1 MPFRRTNATRRQGT
15 RPGAA
20 PRSRR
25 PNLKR
30 RINAGRSARAQQ
42 SQLRS
47 VANMV
52 LRNRSIL
59 RAQRQILDFKYV
71 QKLTGGFINDYSK
84 QVIPLMRPVEW
95 IPTMRI
101 NTDDVKESRVT
112 YIPKIEFNFFLTT
125 EAVVDRCAT
134 TMFLVTLK
142 SSSANWNGLLTDDTD
157 WTNMGPMVAPYLNP
171 NRFKVHWTRHFIT
184 FPENEQ
190 TTGTVQIPSG
200 NPNTQYR
207 RMRVSLKYGQS
218 IRAPAGESWRKLD
231 ITDLSPSKRLY
242 LLAFFNSYNAGATKW
257 ELNWALKTVA
267 INSQ

>member
-1 MPFRRTNATRRQGT
+1 
-15 RPGAA
+15 
-20 PRSRR
+20 
-25 PNLKR
+25 L
-30 RINAGRSARAQQ
+30 
-42 SQLRS
+42 
-47 VANMV
+47 
-52 LRNRSIL
+52 
-59 RAQRQILDFKYV
+59 LDFKYV
-71 QKLTGGFINDYSK
+71 KTLTGGFINDYSK
-84 QVIPLMRPVEW
+84 QIIPLMRPVEW
-95 IPTMRI
+95 TPTMRI
-101 NTDDVKESRVT
+101 NTDDVKESRRT

-142 SSSANWNGLLTDDTD
+142 SNSANWNGLLTDDLD

-171 NRFKVHWTRHFIT
+171 NRFSVKWTRHFIT

-207 RMRVSLKYGQS
+207 RMRVTLKYGQS
-218 IRAPAGESWRKLD
+218 LIAPAGDSWRKLD

-242 LLAFFNSYNAGATKW
+242 LLVFFNSYNAGATKW
-257 ELNWALKTVA
+257 ELNWGLKTTA